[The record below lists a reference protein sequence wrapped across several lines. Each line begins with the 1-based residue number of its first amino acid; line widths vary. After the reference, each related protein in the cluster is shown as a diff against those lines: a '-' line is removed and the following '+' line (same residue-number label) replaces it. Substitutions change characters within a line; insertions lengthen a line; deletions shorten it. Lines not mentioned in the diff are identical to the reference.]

1 MRILIP
7 VFMLLLAVPSCGPTP
22 TFQRSIDPVG
32 KIDRSALDEGYK
44 ARYDT
49 VQIHSEL
56 LDLIRQAHAGVDVL
70 VFLGTWCSDSRR
82 EVPRFLKVA
91 DSTGIPMERV
101 VLYALDR
108 RKTSPDGLE
117 KKYGIDRVPTFVFMK
132 EGVEIGRIVE
142 VPQTSVEA
150 DMLTILAAALT
161 R

>member
-7 VFMLLLAVPSCGPTP
+7 LLWLLMAVPSCGPTP
-22 TFQRSIDPVG
+22 TLRRAIDPVG
-32 KIDRSALDEGYK
+32 KIDRSALDESYR

-56 LDLIRQAHAGVDVL
+56 LELIRQAHAGVDVL

-91 DSTGIPMERV
+91 DSAGIPMERV

-117 KKYGIDRVPTFVFMK
+117 KKYGIDRVPTFIFMK

-142 VPQTSVEA
+142 VPKTTVEA